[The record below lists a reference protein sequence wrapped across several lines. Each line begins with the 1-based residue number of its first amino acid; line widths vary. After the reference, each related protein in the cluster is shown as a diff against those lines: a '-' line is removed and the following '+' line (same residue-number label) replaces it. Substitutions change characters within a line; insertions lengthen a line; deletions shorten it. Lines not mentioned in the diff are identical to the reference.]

1 MLFAADNEHCL
12 SEILIIAAAL
22 EIQDPRVRPAEKK
35 KQADEQHEKFLHEK
49 SDFLSMLNMWDFFH
63 QLKEDLSK
71 SKLKRACEQN
81 FLSFPLMRQWQDIHR
96 QLKRMV
102 SEQGLKTRSRKNDYG
117 AIHRS
122 LLAGLLSGI
131 ALIGDRHEF
140 TGAGGIKF
148 HLWPGSG
155 LFDVKPKWIVA
166 AEVVET
172 TRRYGRTVA
181 KIAPEWIE
189 PLAKHLTK
197 SRYSEPHWSKKKQAV
212 MASEHVALW
221 GLPIVSG
228 RSVNYGRIDPEA
240 ARSLFVQD
248 GLTNDTLEGN
258 FEFLKHNR
266 WLVEQIQS
274 EAAKTRRRDLIID
287 VHTIEAFYHDRLPED
302 AYDKVS
308 LAQLIKTTPDLDSKL
323 KMTRIDLLPTSE
335 SEDPSEMFPD
345 QVQIGSMNI
354 PIKYEF
360 SPGTKNDGA
369 TIQLPVEGVGQL
381 DDTQSGWLVP
391 GLLEERVIGLIRSLP
406 KQIRRNLVPA
416 PDTARRVVAEMEFG
430 RGNFLDAVASQL
442 SRIGSLPIQTSE
454 FKTEKLD
461 DYLKVNLQVVDEVGE
476 VIAEGRSVAEIRN
489 QLGAEHSSS
498 IVEVDDTAWNQDG
511 LTDWSWGD
519 FPKETMITRGG
530 TQLAA
535 YPTIV
540 DQETSVGLRLAD
552 SRTASDEQ
560 TRRGLVRLFKIINRK
575 SIKSQVNWL
584 PELDRHSVTISR
596 VMPTQQIKPQLGDLL
611 TRISMVER
619 EKIPRSEEDFR
630 QLQSNAVERIGIATQ
645 ELANWIPKF
654 ATSLHQ
660 AQLKLDEVPNRF
672 STAKGNLRQQLK
684 NLCVENFLTNTTWLW
699 LKHFPRYFEG
709 MSYRIEK
716 LASTDPVKDRASA
729 DLIDSFWQRYLE
741 AEEFQLAQA
750 IVDPELD
757 SFRWLIEEFRI
768 SLFAQPLGTCVKVS
782 EPRLEKQWAKVRRM

>member
-1 MLFAADNEHCL
+1 
-12 SEILIIAAAL
+12 
-22 EIQDPRVRPAEKK
+22 
-35 KQADEQHEKFLHEK
+35 
-49 SDFLSMLNMWDFFH
+49 
-63 QLKEDLSK
+63 
-71 SKLKRACEQN
+71 
-81 FLSFPLMRQWQDIHR
+81 
-96 QLKRMV
+96 
-102 SEQGLKTRSRKNDYG
+102 
-117 AIHRS
+117 
-122 LLAGLLSGI
+122 
-131 ALIGDRHEF
+131 
-140 TGAGGIKF
+140 
-148 HLWPGSG
+148 
-155 LFDVKPKWIVA
+155 
-166 AEVVET
+166 
-172 TRRYGRTVA
+172 
-181 KIAPEWIE
+181 
-189 PLAKHLTK
+189 
-197 SRYSEPHWSKKKQAV
+197 
-212 MASEHVALW
+212 
-221 GLPIVSG
+221 
-228 RSVNYGRIDPEA
+228 
-240 ARSLFVQD
+240 
-248 GLTNDTLEGN
+248 
-258 FEFLKHNR
+258 
-266 WLVEQIQS
+266 
-274 EAAKTRRRDLIID
+274 
-287 VHTIEAFYHDRLPED
+287 
-302 AYDKVS
+302 
-308 LAQLIKTTPDLDSKL
+308 
-323 KMTRIDLLPTSE
+323 
-335 SEDPSEMFPD
+335 
-345 QVQIGSMNI
+345 
-354 PIKYEF
+354 
-360 SPGTKNDGA
+360 
-369 TIQLPVEGVGQL
+369 
-381 DDTQSGWLVP
+381 
-391 GLLEERVIGLIRSLP
+391 
-406 KQIRRNLVPA
+406 
-416 PDTARRVVAEMEFG
+416 
-430 RGNFLDAVASQL
+430 
-442 SRIGSLPIQTSE
+442 
-454 FKTEKLD
+454 
-461 DYLKVNLQVVDEVGE
+461 
-476 VIAEGRSVAEIRN
+476 
-489 QLGAEHSSS
+489 
-498 IVEVDDTAWNQDG
+498 
-511 LTDWSWGD
+511 
-519 FPKETMITRGG
+519 MITRGG

-596 VMPTQQIKPQLGDLL
+596 GMPTQQIKPQLGDLL